1 MNWITMTLDELNE
14 ASTQK
19 FIEALGSIFE
29 HSPWVPEGVAD
40 MRPFANVD
48 QLHGAM
54 LAVVAKAGQMAQL
67 GLIRAH
73 PDLAGKAARQGRLT
87 TSSTSEQKGA
97 GLDRLTD
104 EEFDE
109 FHALNNAY
117 QSRFGFPFIL
127 AVRGHD
133 KHSIMAA
140 FRQRLEN
147 NSGEEALEALRQIGQ
162 IARFRLDDLIS

>member
-1 MNWITMTLDELNE
+1 M
-14 ASTQK
+14 
-19 FIEALGSIFE
+19 
-29 HSPWVPEGVAD
+29 
-40 MRPFANVD
+40 
-48 QLHGAM
+48 
-54 LAVVAKAGQMAQL
+54 
-67 GLIRAH
+67 
-73 PDLAGKAARQGRLT
+73 
-87 TSSTSEQKGA
+87 
-97 GLDRLTD
+97 TD

-133 KHSIMAA
+133 RHSIMAA

-147 NSGEEALEALRQIGQ
+147 NSGEEVLEALRQIGQ

>member
-1 MNWITMTLDELNE
+1 MTLDELNE

-67 GLIRAH
+67 GLIARSSGPCRKSRA
-73 PDLAGKAARQGRLT
+73 PGQANDKFNIRT
-87 TSSTSEQKGA
+87 KGC
-97 GLDRLTD
+97 R
-104 EEFDE
+104 
-109 FHALNNAY
+109 
-117 QSRFGFPFIL
+117 S
-127 AVRGHD
+127 
-133 KHSIMAA
+133 
-140 FRQRLEN
+140 
-147 NSGEEALEALRQIGQ
+147 
-162 IARFRLDDLIS
+162 